1 MIELVVGPQAAAHW
15 GHVQPML
22 QRALDRFDYGSDS
35 DDILMDI
42 INGGRQLWLIS
53 EDAIAITSVSVL
65 PKFSVLDISLLAG
78 DRIDLWLGDIVIAF
92 NNYAEAIGCK
102 YIDGFGRKGWTKKL
116 EAYGFKPYSY
126 DVRLEVN
133 GR

>member
-1 MIELVVGPQAAAHW
+1 MIRTIHGPDAAAYW
-15 GHVQPML
+15 GHAQPML

-42 INGGRQLWLIS
+42 INGGRQLWLIG
-53 EDAIAITSVSVL
+53 EDAIAITSICTL

-78 DRIDLWLGDIVIAF
+78 DRIDLWLDDLVIAF
-92 NNYAEAIGCK
+92 RNYAGVMNCK

>member
-1 MIELVVGPQAAAHW
+1 MIQLVSGVKAADYWH
-15 GHVQPML
+15 HVAPIL
-22 QRALDRFDYGSDS
+22 QRALDRFDYGSDT

-42 INGGRQLWLIS
+42 INGGRELWLIG
-53 EDAIAITSVSVL
+53 EDAVAITSISRL

-78 DRIDLWLGDIVIAF
+78 DRIDLWLDDLVIAF
-92 NNYAEAIGCK
+92 TNYAEAAGCK
-102 YIDGFGRKGWTKKL
+102 YVDGFGRKGWTKKL

>member
-1 MIELVVGPQAAAHW
+1 MIKLVTGPDAAAYW
-15 GHVQPML
+15 GHVEPML

-35 DDILMDI
+35 DDILLDI
-42 INGGRQLWLIS
+42 INRGRELWLIG
-53 EDAIAITSVSVL
+53 EDAVAITSISTL
-65 PKFSVLDISLLAG
+65 PKFNVLDISLLAG
-78 DRIDLWLGDIVIAF
+78 DRINLWLDDLVIAF
-92 NNYAEAIGCK
+92 RNYAEATNCK

-126 DVRLEVN
+126 DVRLEIN